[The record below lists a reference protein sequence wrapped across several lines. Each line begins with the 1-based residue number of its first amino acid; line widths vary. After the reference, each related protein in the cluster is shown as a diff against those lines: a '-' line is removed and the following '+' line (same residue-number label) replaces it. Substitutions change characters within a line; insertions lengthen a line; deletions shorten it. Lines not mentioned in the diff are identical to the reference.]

1 MYEVCP
7 EVIQPFSMKEKVTYL
22 GYWYFSPLHFTSL
35 GTSCSYPRNLSTFQ
49 IILVLFLRLPA
60 ANHNVFFNLVH
71 SLKPSPFQHQFLALE
86 KNQNLQWITSGLLE
100 WRADTSWWCDVSFF
114 LISLLLEWLL
124 LLLSVELP
132 LRWQHSFQLSKQPT
146 ETFWDYHQISHYIHF
161 NLIHCL
167 KSLPFQQ
174 PFLPLERT
182 GQ

>member
-7 EVIQPFSMKEKVTYL
+7 EVIQPFSMNEKVTYL

-86 KNQNLQWITSGLLE
+86 KIKICSESHLDCWSEGQTLL
-100 WRADTSWWCDVSFF
+100 DDVMFRFF
-114 LISLLLEWLL
+114 LFLFSWNG
-124 LLLSVELP
+124 
-132 LRWQHSFQLSKQPT
+132 F
-146 ETFWDYHQISHYIHF
+146 FCC
-161 NLIHCL
+161 CL
-167 KSLPFQQ
+167 
-174 PFLPLERT
+174 
-182 GQ
+182 